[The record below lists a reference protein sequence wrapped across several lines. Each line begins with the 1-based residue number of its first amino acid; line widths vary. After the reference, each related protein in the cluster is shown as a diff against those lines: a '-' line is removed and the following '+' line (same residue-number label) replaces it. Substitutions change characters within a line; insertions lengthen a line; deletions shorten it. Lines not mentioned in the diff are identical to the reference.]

1 MTRTPID
8 REQPVVIAGLVVPG
22 LGENDALTPARIEES
37 EGLVEALGVELGF
50 STQFKVREPNAAQLF
65 GSGQLDAIADMAEE
79 SKASMVVVDCSLS
92 PVQQRNLEKKLAVKI
107 VDRTGLILEIF
118 GLRARTAEGRL
129 QVEMARIL
137 YERSRLVRT
146 WTHLERQR
154 GGRGFL
160 AGPGESQLEADRRML
175 DRQIGRLKRSLE
187 DVRRTRGIQRA
198 GRRKRG
204 KPIIA
209 LVGYTNA
216 GKSTLFNR
224 LTSSDVFS
232 ADMPFATL
240 DPTVRDV
247 TLPSGDDVS
256 LIDTVGFITD
266 LPTTL
271 VDSFRATIEE
281 AMEADLLLHVRDISH
296 EESDRQAEDVET
308 VLKQLERSSGHEHPT
323 VVEVWNKSDLL
334 NEEMRLVANA
344 RVQRRDDVVL
354 VSAASG
360 AGFADLLD
368 IIQEYAFDSRTTISV
383 TLTPND
389 GKARAWLYNR
399 GDVQKES
406 VESNGDVV
414 LEVDLDLADKDRF
427 VRLFDQLTVSSVA
440 NVVESQS

>member
-79 SKASMVVVDCSLS
+79 SKANIVVVDCSLS

>member
-175 DRQIGRLKRSLE
+175 DRQISRLKRSLE

-440 NVVESQS
+440 NAVESQS

>member
-22 LGENDALTPARIEES
+22 LGENDALTHARIEES
-37 EGLVEALGVELGF
+37 QGLVEALGVKLGF

-79 SKASMVVVDCSLS
+79 AKASMVVIDCSLS

-175 DRQIGRLKRSLE
+175 DRQIGRLKSSLE

-224 LTSSDVFS
+224 LTSSNVFS

-308 VLKQLERSSGHEHPT
+308 VLNQLERSSGHEHPA

-334 NEEMRLVANA
+334 NDEMRLVANA
-344 RVQRRDDVVL
+344 RAQRREDVVL

-360 AGFADLLD
+360 QGFADLLD
-368 IIQEYAFDSRTTISV
+368 VIQEHAFDSRTTISV
-383 TLTPND
+383 TLKPKD
-389 GKARAWLYNR
+389 GKARAWLYDR
-399 GDVQKES
+399 GDVQNET
-406 VESNGDVV
+406 VGSNGDVV
-414 LEVDLDLADKDRF
+414 LVVDLDLADKDRF
-427 VRLFDQLTVSSVA
+427 VRLFDHLSVAVVA

>member
-368 IIQEYAFDSRTTISV
+368 IIQKHAFDSRTTISV

-427 VRLFDQLTVSSVA
+427 VRLFDQLTVSSVV

>member
-1 MTRTPID
+1 MTRTPIH

-22 LGENDALTPARIEES
+22 LGENDALTHARIEES
-37 EGLVEALGVELGF
+37 QGLVEALGVELGF

-65 GSGQLDAIADMAEE
+65 GSGQLDAIADMAEDA
-79 SKASMVVVDCSLS
+79 KASMVVIDCSLS

-175 DRQIGRLKRSLE
+175 DRQIGRLKSSLE

-224 LTSSDVFS
+224 LTSSNVFS

-281 AMEADLLLHVRDISH
+281 AMEAGLLLHVRDISH

-308 VLKQLERSSGHEHPT
+308 VLKQLERSNGHEHPA

-334 NEEMRLVANA
+334 NDEMRLVANA
-344 RVQRRDDVVL
+344 RAQRREDVVL
-354 VSAASG
+354 VSAALG
-360 AGFADLLD
+360 QGFADLLD
-368 IIQEYAFDSRTTISV
+368 VIQEHAFDSRTTISV
-383 TLTPND
+383 TLKPKD
-389 GKARAWLYNR
+389 GKARAWLYDR
-399 GDVQKES
+399 GDVQNET
-406 VESNGDVV
+406 VGSNGDVV
-414 LEVDLDLADKDRF
+414 LVVDLDLADKDRF
-427 VRLFDQLTVSSVA
+427 VRLFDHLSVAVVA